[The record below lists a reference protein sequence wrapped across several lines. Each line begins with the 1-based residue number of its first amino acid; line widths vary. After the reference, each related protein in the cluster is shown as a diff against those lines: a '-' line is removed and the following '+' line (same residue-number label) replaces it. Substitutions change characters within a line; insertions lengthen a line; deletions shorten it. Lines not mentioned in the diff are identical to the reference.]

1 MLFMLFLFNFIPK
14 SKKQKKHQ
22 SKSWNLCWLCFG
34 LCSLFTFPYTM
45 QFLSSLLLTLDTM
58 SCCYE
63 GETTETRRVK
73 MFDNTF
79 RRCLILIP
87 WILLLEICWHG
98 SDLDRLDLG
107 CSVAC
112 LLCCLALSW
121 PKFQDIPSICRKWT
135 FNPLEKV
142 LQNCLQGVPLHN
154 FLSTETFL
162 SATWCGTFA
171 CSTKQGPNELKNRRW
186 QTFCMLCIFCYRNM
200 QRWIAN
206 FEASL
211 ECRMCSMQSYAQL
224 GIHLL
229 VHLVL
234 ANLQEGPKKNQPVE
248 EMGPWNLR
256 CLQSIRAWWLA
267 DGSFVHVNIP
277 QTCSNDQEV
286 HKYIP
291 GFQVHSAFACNL
303 YCLVF
308 DLSSVWD
315 EEFAFHSLIF
325 CWKRVQLIESERYFL
340 FWTVSFCNPCRND
353 RLREMRH
360 HTAIISH
367 WIPSFQRQLYVYLLL
382 RFYFASI

>member
-1 MLFMLFLFNFIPK
+1 MEATLTGWILVAAWLVSFVASRLVDWN
-14 SKKQKKHQ
+14 SKIFQVFVA
-22 SKSWNLCWLCFG
+22 SG
-34 LCSLFTFPYTM
+34 LSTHW
-45 QFLSSLLLTLDTM
+45 
-58 SCCYE
+58 
-63 GETTETRRVK
+63 
-73 MFDNTF
+73 
-79 RRCLILIP
+79 RRCCKIASKVCP
-87 WILLLEICWHG
+87 CTTFCQQKPFCQRHGVGPLLAAPNKDQTSWKT
-98 SDLDRLDLG
+98 
-107 CSVAC
+107 VA
-112 LLCCLALSW
+112 
-121 PKFQDIPSICRKWT
+121 PK
-135 FNPLEKV
+135 
-142 LQNCLQGVPLHN
+142 
-154 FLSTETFL
+154 
-162 SATWCGTFA
+162 
-171 CSTKQGPNELKNRRW
+171 W

-234 ANLQEGPKKNQPVE
+234 ANLQEGPKKIQPVE

-382 RFYFASI
+382 RFYFAPI